1 MPIWQGPDP
10 LDVAPEVIF
19 DLLLLPLLLE
29 ISSRFRFFPLLREL
43 PAEQLVGPAFDFWQN
58 STWSEKFGEVEWV
71 QGGERCEQLLRQCRL
86 VQMRTHRTWNF
97 LFAREKVFR
106 KCKSYTAIIT
116 LKSWN
121 HYNLVWRGRQ
131 IFQVFPCV
139 IIGAAASIKVT
150 KVEKLELELEEEY
163 KNWS

>member
-29 ISSRFRFFPLLREL
+29 ISSRFRFFSLLREL

-71 QGGERCEQLLRQCRL
+71 QGERGANSFWGSVDLSKWEHTELGTFCLPG
-86 VQMRTHRTWNF
+86 
-97 LFAREKVFR
+97 K
-106 KCKSYTAIIT
+106 KSSGNLKAT
-116 LKSWN
+116 LP
-121 HYNLVWRGRQ
+121 L
-131 IFQVFPCV
+131 
-139 IIGAAASIKVT
+139 
-150 KVEKLELELEEEY
+150 
-163 KNWS
+163 